1 MFITKKKLE
10 QMLSE
15 REMKGREERRREMEI
30 MDLRSEMY
38 RMEEHLRREI
48 DKVAHGMAEMEH
60 ELHPEKQQRY
70 CPFEPVKE

>member
-15 REMKGREERRREMEI
+15 REMKGREERSREMEI
-30 MDLRSEMY
+30 RDLRSEMY
-38 RMEEHLRREI
+38 HLEGHLRDEI
-48 DKVAHGMAEMEH
+48 NKVVRGMAEIER

>member
-15 REMKGREERRREMEI
+15 REMKGREERSRKMEI
-30 MDLRSEMY
+30 MDLRVDMY
-38 RMEEHLRREI
+38 RLEAHLKNEI
-48 DKVAHGMAEMEH
+48 NKVVRGMAEIER

>member
-15 REMKGREERRREMEI
+15 REMKGREERSREMEI
-30 MDLRSEMY
+30 MDLRAEMY
-38 RMEEHLRREI
+38 RLEAHLKDEI
-48 DKVAHGMAEMEH
+48 NKVARGMAEMER
-60 ELHPEKQQRY
+60 ELHPEKRQY